1 MPTLAAASSKI
12 ILNPR
17 AVSQLGHCG
26 CQGRGRRTPLTFPRT
41 TPWDESGLLGSGLPS
56 LSHRAGEEPESTSA
70 TVSVT
75 SLLW

>member
-17 AVSQLGHCG
+17 AVSWLGHCG
-26 CQGRGRRTPLTFPRT
+26 CQGRGRRTPFTLPHT
-41 TPWDESGLLGSGLPS
+41 TPWGESGLLGSGLSS
-56 LSHRAGEEPESTSA
+56 LSHRAGEEPESASA
-70 TVSVT
+70 TASVT